1 MEAHR
6 PPAVEGVG
14 GAVSAWDAD
23 ECDRA
28 SGQELPPEEG
38 RQHAELVQQPKNREL
53 DAWGKFD
60 VYESRAIG
68 NVSKQVVHTRWVLTW
83 KMADGQKS
91 VEARLAAKGYQDP
104 DLKDG
109 LVDTSWR
116 ISRRS
121 SHLQVISL
129 CSIKKWKLWGLDAE
143 NALSQAD
150 GYYRDVFIRA
160 PAEWGPMCGD
170 RVWKRRASLRF
181 ERRAGGLFS
190 LIEAARPE
198 FRRREESLG
207 CTMPGALL

>member
-109 LVDTSWR
+109 LVDTSGCV
-116 ISRRS
+116 SLRS
-121 SHLQVISL
+121 SHPQVIPP
-129 CSIKKWKLWGLDAE
+129 CSIEEWKSRSLDGK
-143 NALSQAD
+143 NAFSRAD
-150 GYYRDVFIRA
+150 GFDRDVFIQA

-170 RVWKRRASLRF
+170 RV
-181 ERRAGGLFS
+181 
-190 LIEAARPE
+190 
-198 FRRREESLG
+198 
-207 CTMPGALL
+207 